1 MLVNIKRHLIYYISL
16 LAILFL
22 GVFFAFQVSYDKQIQ
37 VIIVMITA
45 LLYILFGLLHHLIN
59 HDLNKKIVI
68 EYILMGALGIS
79 IILFI
84 L

>member
-1 MLVNIKRHLIYYISL
+1 MLLNLKKHAIYYFSL
-16 LAILFL
+16 LTILFL
-22 GVFFAFQVSYDKQIQ
+22 GVFFAFQVSYDRQIQ
-37 VIIVMITA
+37 IIIVIITA
-45 LLYILFGLLHHLIN
+45 LLYVLLGILHHVVN

-68 EYILMGALGIS
+68 EYILMGGLGIS